1 MGAWRMSFGLIM
13 YMGVIIGLSVIF
25 VLSFTFFI
33 RRILINSTVKK
44 TRLLEIDKKLDK
56 IIDLL
61 ELNKS
66 V

>member
-1 MGAWRMSFGLIM
+1 MSFGLII
-13 YMGVIIGLSVIF
+13 YMGLIIGISLIF
-25 VLSFTFFI
+25 VLSFSFFI
-33 RRILINSTVKK
+33 RRVLINSTVKK

-61 ELNKS
+61 ESNKS

>member
-1 MGAWRMSFGLIM
+1 MSFGLIM

-25 VLSFTFFI
+25 VLSFSLFI
-33 RRILINSTVKK
+33 RRLLINSAVKK
-44 TRLLEIDKKLDK
+44 NRSLEIDKKLDK

-61 ELNKS
+61 ESNKS

>member
-1 MGAWRMSFGLIM
+1 M

>member
-1 MGAWRMSFGLIM
+1 MSFGLIM

>member
-1 MGAWRMSFGLIM
+1 MSFGLIM
-13 YMGVIIGLSVIF
+13 YMGLIIGLSLIF
-25 VLSFTFFI
+25 VLSFSFFI
-33 RRILINSTVKK
+33 RRVLINSTVKK

-61 ELNKS
+61 ESNKS